1 MVLANHQKLAAFN
14 DVIGSPLQKGIV
26 LVGVVGQVDRSN
38 DALVEFSQQNAF
50 APGVNIL
57 AAIANHPL
65 ATRFGYAKSHI
76 LEHSIQNVPDHLP
89 AFALAHFDLDGHP
102 PVVQVSVDS
111 RSLPDVGSPIH
122 FSNRHSSIHKNNQK
136 PSVRKVSGVVV

>member
-14 DVIGSPLQKGIV
+14 DVIGSPLQKGFI

-57 AAIANHPL
+57 TAISDHPL
-65 ATRFGYAKSHI
+65 ATRFGHAKSHI
-76 LEHSIQNVPDHLP
+76 LEDGINNMPDYLP
-89 AFALAHFDLDGHP
+89 AFAHFDLDGHS
-102 PVVQVSVDS
+102 PVV
-111 RSLPDVGSPIH
+111 
-122 FSNRHSSIHKNNQK
+122 
-136 PSVRKVSGVVV
+136 